1 VVKGRWRQEQ
11 VELWARDIMCFRE
24 QDVEVLK
31 VWSGDELTSAPV
43 PETLSAAAFD
53 TVIVT
58 RASSNWW
65 RQLREL

>member
-1 VVKGRWRQEQ
+1 MWKQGH

-31 VWSGDELTSAPV
+31 VWSGDDLTSAPV

-53 TVIVT
+53 TVT
-58 RASSNWW
+58 AARASSNWG
-65 RQLREL
+65 RQRRQY